1 MHFTAMAK
9 DITYQ
14 EDRTQKKQLTMIE
27 RIQELFMWDTDEIGT
42 IAKKTSFKINDVTW
56 SYQQLI
62 KDRLVQARKT
72 YPEIDP
78 EGYSFLQPFWT
89 NMYSYIHHFTDEE
102 QKIRDGLT
110 QSVKKN
116 LMKFLVLSCGRK
128 KAEDYQFNHMQ
139 YIVDRCFEVGLVA
152 YPANSRSIIS

>member
-1 MHFTAMAK
+1 
-9 DITYQ
+9 
-14 EDRTQKKQLTMIE
+14 
-27 RIQELFMWDTDEIGT
+27 
-42 IAKKTSFKINDVTW
+42 
-56 SYQQLI
+56 
-62 KDRLVQARKT
+62 
-72 YPEIDP
+72 
-78 EGYSFLQPFWT
+78 
-89 NMYSYIHHFTDEE
+89 MYSYIHHFTDEE